1 VKLFFIAIIYNM
13 PPKSASSPAATRQSI
28 PRDSKTASAAAKEKA
43 AAASTSSDDEDDEV
57 PSTPASA
64 QGGVA
69 SSRKM
74 TVTSSAKKE
83 PPSKSSK
90 SSSKKADPH
99 KTDDNDDTPTSP
111 LDAHVRG
118 TDVKWFNDP
127 SYLEPFIMHL
137 RRNTQLAR
145 EKREKNL
152 SKYEP
157 AIRQH
162 SVHSEYFNYDECPH
176 LGVSDAEMKHEV
188 NDKRGKAAPIMLIL
202 IGGAAVGKSYT
213 IQQMF
218 PNNNATHVDVDEP
231 VMYATAMAQLARTA
245 QGKKRWETG
254 TGNGITQRTF
264 LYHIIDDLI
273 RNGDDII
280 IDTTGNMKRPIH
292 YCMARAKSAGY
303 KVISIAVYAP
313 MDVAEE
319 NCRRRAATTL
329 RHGGEGMI
337 FGSHNPVYGIKDGVL
352 DPSKSLIRHYALKPK
367 FQKKT
372 DLFFLLDNTPGGHI
386 AQTHGDEERR
396 VDGIRIPKETVL
408 CLKYVKPGDVEE
420 KRTATSKGAA
430 ASSAAREEVPVTTQL
445 IYINPRASL
454 KTNYYSCR
462 IHQPATGTDHSSI
475 DPSDIIRC
483 ETHKEGH
490 GGGNKRTRKLTKNKQ
505 TKRLRKNNR
514 IYHKISRKYNH

>member
-1 VKLFFIAIIYNM
+1 M
-13 PPKSASSPAATRQSI
+13 PPKRVVSTPSATRQSI
-28 PRDSKTASAAAKEKA
+28 PRGSKTAA
-43 AAASTSSDDEDDEV
+43 AAAAAAAAADSSDDDDV
-57 PSTPASA
+57 PSASASASA

-74 TVTSSAKKE
+74 TVVASAKRDQPSKS
-83 PPSKSSK
+83 SKSSK

-111 LDAHVRG
+111 LDAHVKG

-127 SYLEPFIMHL
+127 SYLEPFLMHL
-137 RRNTQLAR
+137 RRNTQLAL

-152 SKYEP
+152 SKYDP
-157 AIRQH
+157 AIREH
-162 SVHSEYFNYDECPH
+162 SVHSGYFNYDKCPE
-176 LGVSDAEMKHEV
+176 LGVSDQEMRYEV
-188 NDKRGKAAPIMLIL
+188 NEKRGKAHPIMLIL

-218 PNNNATHVDVDEP
+218 PNNNATHIDVDEP
-231 VMYATAMAQLARTA
+231 VMYATAMAQLARTE
-245 QGKKRWETG
+245 QDKKRWETG
-254 TGNGITQRTF
+254 PGNGITQRTF
-264 LYHIIDDLI
+264 LYYIIDDLI

-280 IDTTGNMKRPIH
+280 IDTTGNMKRSIH

-313 MDVAEE
+313 MAVAEE

-329 RHGGEGMI
+329 RHGGEGMV
-337 FGSHNPVYGIKDGVL
+337 FNSHNPIYGIKDGVL

-386 AQTHGDEERR
+386 AQTHGDEKRT

-408 CLKYVKPGDVEE
+408 CLKYVKPDDVEE
-420 KRTATSKGAA
+420 KGTATSKGAA
-430 ASSAAREEVPVTTQL
+430 AAATAEPHVTTQL
-445 IYINPRASL
+445 IYINPHVNV

-490 GGGNKRTRKLTKNKQ
+490 GGGNRRTRKLNKNKQ

-514 IYHKISRKYNH
+514 IYNKISRKYNH